1 MKFAYN
7 QICLRNGLKHNK
19 ETLTILSKHF
29 AQHFTTPQMAMT
41 RSLVK
46 ENAVELY
53 NTLVETN
60 FSLKQVDILMADIF
74 SKVMKTDEPE
84 FYHKY
89 MKNMSDMLKRKNEYL
104 HFLYKVSGKSTADE
118 LEKASLVAMVKKA
131 GEMAGEEAVNEVRAK
146 HSGKSVH
153 DMIFG
158 DNEHMANIIDNI
170 NKKEAKK
177 AKKQKFEEGYEIE
190 DVEQ

>member
-1 MKFAYN
+1 MKFSYN
-7 QICLRNGLKHNK
+7 QICLRNGLTHDK
-19 ETLTILSKHF
+19 ETLKTLSTHFVKHY
-29 AQHFTTPQMAMT
+29 TTPQMALT

-74 SKVMKTDEPE
+74 TKVMNTADEE
-84 FYHKY
+84 SYHKL

-118 LEKASLVAMVKKA
+118 LEKASLVAMIKKS
-131 GEMAGEEAVNEVRAK
+131 GEMAGEELVNKAREK
-146 HSGKSVH
+146 HSGKTVH
-153 DMIFG
+153 EMVFG
-158 DNEHMANIIDNI
+158 ENEHMAKIIEDI

-177 AKKQKFEEGYEIE
+177 AKNQKFEEGYEVE
-190 DVEQ
+190 DVE